1 MILSILQTEL
11 KSLNF
16 RLGKMDNDDVMWE
29 EISAALGQVA
39 LLTKIIIE
47 KVRAPLLVYRLKCS
61 SVHRHSSA
69 LKSTLFTHWA
79 VARSLWKMEH
89 VTRSIDNRL

>member
-1 MILSILQTEL
+1 MISSILQTEL

-47 KVRAPLLVYRLKCS
+47 KVRAPLLFYRLKMF
-61 SVHRHSSA
+61 VRP
-69 LKSTLFTHWA
+69 
-79 VARSLWKMEH
+79 
-89 VTRSIDNRL
+89 